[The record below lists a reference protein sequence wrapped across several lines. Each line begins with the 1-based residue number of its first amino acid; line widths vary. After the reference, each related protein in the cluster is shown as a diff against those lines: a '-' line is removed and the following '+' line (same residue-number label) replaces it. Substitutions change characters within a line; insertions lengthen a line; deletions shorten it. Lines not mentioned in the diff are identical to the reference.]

1 VNKQKSVLKVAIYA
15 GKDRSEILQK
25 ILDGDLDI
33 IICSYQTLSSDW
45 RKKLAKEE
53 EKKEKEKENSKD
65 DDDDDMAADDDSDD
79 EDSGSGGSRRHPKR
93 HIEKKSYANGG
104 AGAKEYD
111 DASDDDNDDESEFES
126 DDDDDDNDD
135 EDWDV
140 DAQEEPC
147 IFDLL
152 FHRIIL
158 DEAHTIRNSKT
169 AYFAS
174 ANAIEAVHKLCI
186 TGTPFVNHPR
196 DIHSFLSFLNV
207 SPLNDISTFNSVVVA
222 PIEER
227 KEIGLARLRVV
238 MSALAIR
245 RTKNEVKREISL
257 KKKTVEIR
265 EVDFPDNDP
274 HKMCS
279 DMLYHT
285 CRNAF
290 LALLQNG
297 NQKFG
302 QKVFLLFGLVLRV
315 RQACASCAL
324 VPKYFRD
331 EIESIWDDM
340 KDANVEAMSGTEG
353 EALYDKIVKT
363 LKAASEKTCGIKEK
377 KRNGSVGSD
386 DDDENGY
393 DDDNSVI
400 PLKEEEEEEVKF
412 GRSPKIQA
420 LMDAISQMKDGEK
433 GVIFSQWTKYLD
445 IIAEELEYENH
456 SFGRLNGK
464 MNMENRI
471 ESMENFAKD
480 SGPRFLLCSLTACG
494 TGITLTRANHV
505 YMMDTWW

>member
-1 VNKQKSVLKVAIYA
+1 MNKQKSILKIAIYS
-15 GKDRSEILQK
+15 GKDRSSVLQK
-25 ILDGDLDI
+25 IQDGDLDI

-45 RKKLAKEE
+45 RKKLEKEE
-53 EKKEKEKENSKD
+53 EEKEKEDSKD
-65 DDDDDMAADDDSDD
+65 GDDDDMAADDDSDD

-111 DASDDDNDDESEFES
+111 DASDDDYDDESEFES
-126 DDDDDDNDD
+126 DDDDDSDD

-174 ANAIEAVHKLCI
+174 TNAIEAVHKLCI

-265 EVDFPDNDP
+265 RVDFPDNDP

-297 NQKFG
+297 NQSFG
-302 QKVFLLFGLVLRV
+302 RKVFLLFGLVLRV

-340 KDANVEAMSGTEG
+340 KDANVEAMSGEDG

-363 LKAASEKTCGIKEK
+363 LKAARDKKFGIKEK

-386 DDDENGY
+386 DDGENGH
-393 DDDNSVI
+393 DDDDDGSVI
-400 PLKEEEEEEVKF
+400 PLQEEEEEEVKF

-464 MNMENRI
+464 MNMEDRI
-471 ESMENFAKD
+471 ESMANFAKD
-480 SGPRFLLCSLTACG
+480 TGPRFLLCSLTACG